1 MARKISNYVN
11 QSMGPRRVA
20 RIVTVDTATRTIEG
34 QLKDG
39 GLIQISVFDVPS
51 FFVWPAVGESW
62 IVRQDM
68 GFWKL
73 FNKFDAVDDTKIDTL
88 GPGEAKIG
96 AEIIKTPSGKTIV
109 TVEETKD
116 SNWIP
121 LELTEDWIDVYTLNA
136 EEISAYDIVGLTSVS
151 TDLLYLIA
159 PASYYYDSIAKR
171 VYLRGMVFQ
180 KQNVKESVIAEIPYK
195 IEYDSDGIEIISN
208 ILGLNTEGQIIHAQS
223 SNSAAVVSLSGFSFK
238 AS

>member
-73 FNKFDAVDDTKIDTL
+73 FNKFDAVDDTKIDSL

-109 TVEETKD
+109 TVAETKD

-121 LELTEDWIDVYTLNA
+121 LELTEDWIDVSTLNA
-136 EEISAYDIVGLTSVS
+136 EEINNYGIDTVGIS
-151 TDLLYLIA
+151 TDLLDLIV

-171 VYLRGMVFQ
+171 VYFRGIVFQ
-180 KQNVKESVIAEIPYK
+180 NENVNESIIAEIPYK
-195 IEYDSDGIEIISN
+195 IEYDSDGIEIAFN
-208 ILGLNTEGQIIHAQS
+208 ILGLNTEKQIIHTQS
-223 SNSAAVVSLSGFSFK
+223 SNSPAFISLSGFSFK
-238 AS
+238 AV